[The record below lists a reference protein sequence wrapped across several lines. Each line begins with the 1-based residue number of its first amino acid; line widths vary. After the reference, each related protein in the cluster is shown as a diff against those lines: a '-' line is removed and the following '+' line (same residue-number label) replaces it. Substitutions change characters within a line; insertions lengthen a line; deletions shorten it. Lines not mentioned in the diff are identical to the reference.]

1 MSWWLAVV
9 LLIVTINP
17 PRRRSELGGSVQVIA
32 AGAAITLVVVVV
44 LGALGDWIL
53 DSLDITAP
61 TLRVAV
67 GLVLIARGVLDL
79 VRRPAQPLDR
89 PGWSGAVAPVFF
101 PVLFRPELG
110 LIAISVAVDAGLGPM
125 LLGAV
130 VGLAVVVAATAR
142 PHGAGYERALGV
154 VFSTALIVLAVDRL
168 IDGVFAL

>member
-1 MSWWLAVV
+1 MSWLLGVM

-17 PRRRSELGGSVQVIA
+17 PRRRAELGRGTRAVV
-32 AGAAITLVVVVV
+32 AGAAITLAVVVA

-67 GLVLIARGVLDL
+67 GLVLVARGLLDL
-79 VRRPAQPLDR
+79 FRRPAPPLDR

-110 LIAISVAVDAGLGPM
+110 LVAISVGVDGGLGPVAFGAAAG
-125 LLGAV
+125 LLLVLGA
-130 VGLAVVVAATAR
+130 GSLLDR
-142 PHGAGYERALGV
+142 PAYLRALGV
-154 VFSTALIVLAVDRL
+154 VLSTALIVLAIDRL
-168 IDGVFAL
+168 LDGVFAL

>member
-1 MSWWLAVV
+1 MTWWLAVV

-17 PRRRSELGGSVQVIA
+17 PRRRSELGGNVRVIA
-32 AGAAITLVVVVV
+32 AGAAITLFVVVV

-61 TLRVAV
+61 TFRVAV

-79 VRRPAQPLDR
+79 IRSPAEPVDR
-89 PGWSGAVAPVFF
+89 PGWLGAVAPVFF

-125 LLGAV
+125 LLGAAI
-130 VGLAVVVAATAR
+130 GLALVVAATAR
-142 PHGAGYERALGV
+142 LHDAGYGRALGA
-154 VFSTALIVLAVDRL
+154 VFSTALIILAVDRL